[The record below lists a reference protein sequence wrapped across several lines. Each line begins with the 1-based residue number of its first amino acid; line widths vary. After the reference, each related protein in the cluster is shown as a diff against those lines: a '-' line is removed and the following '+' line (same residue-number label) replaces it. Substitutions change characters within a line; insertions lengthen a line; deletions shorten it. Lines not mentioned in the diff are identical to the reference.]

1 MIWQEVDA
9 VSETDHDELPFGM
22 NDMLESNYPDNLML
36 HAFLMDD
43 DLRLLL
49 SRLTKQV
56 FEKPKTGEGVFDPN
70 FEIIW

>member
-9 VSETDHDELPFGM
+9 MSETDFDELPFGM
-22 NDMLESNYPDNLML
+22 DDMLRSNYPDNLML

-49 SRLTKQV
+49 SRLTGRD
-56 FEKPKTGEGVFDPN
+56 FEKPKTGEGVFDPS
-70 FEIIW
+70 FGIIW